1 MKIEN
6 IQDFLNFNDYKDIKT
21 IGKSKDTFSSL
32 LMEAINNVNK
42 TQKSS
47 DEYKDMLAIGQLDN
61 LHDLTIASE
70 KADVALQLTLGI
82 RNKVVDAYKEIM
94 RIQI

>member
-1 MKIEN
+1 MKIDN
-6 IQDFLNFNDYKDIKT
+6 IQDFLNFNDYKGNKVV
-21 IGKSKDTFSSL
+21 GKNKDTFSSF
-32 LMEAINNVNK
+32 LMEAMNNVNEI
-42 TQKSS
+42 QKNSE
-47 DEYKDMLAIGQLDN
+47 DYKGMLAIGELDN

-70 KADVALQLTLGI
+70 KADVALQFTLGI

>member
-1 MKIEN
+1 MKIDN
-6 IQDFLNFNDYKDIKT
+6 IQNFLNFNDYKDNMMAEKN
-21 IGKSKDTFSSL
+21 KDTFSSFL
-32 LMEAINNVNK
+32 IEAINNVNK
-42 TQKSS
+42 TQKNS
-47 DEYKDMLAIGQLDN
+47 ENYKDMLAIGQLDN

-70 KADVALQLTLGI
+70 KADVALQLTMGI

>member
-1 MKIEN
+1 MKIN
-6 IQDFLNFNDYKDIKT
+6 NVQDFLNFNDYEDNKMVKT
-21 IGKSKDTFSSL
+21 SKDTFSSL
-32 LMEAINNVNK
+32 LMEAMNNVNK
-42 TQKSS
+42 TQKEN
-47 DEYKDMLAIGQLDN
+47 DDFKDLLAIGQLDN

>member
-1 MKIEN
+1 MKIDN
-6 IQDFLNFNDYKDIKT
+6 IQDFLNFNDYKNTKT
-21 IGKSKDTFSSL
+21 TDKSKDTFSSL
-32 LMEAINNVNK
+32 LMEAMNNVNK